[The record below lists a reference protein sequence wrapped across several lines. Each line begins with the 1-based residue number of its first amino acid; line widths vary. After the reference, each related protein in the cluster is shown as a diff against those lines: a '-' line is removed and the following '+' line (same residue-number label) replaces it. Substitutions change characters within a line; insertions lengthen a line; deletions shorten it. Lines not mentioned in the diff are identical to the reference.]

1 MFDTMD
7 KLIVTTNRVKYCDFA
22 LLLCLLSLGYFHRFG
37 VKIPP
42 SKKCWGYFLIGQFMG
57 THQFARL
64 FHTKF
69 NAIFAEEKVT
79 ELVNFIRLGK
89 AYKRISLGF
98 GCQLLFG
105 QMETFN

>member
-22 LLLCLLSLGYFHRFG
+22 LLLCFLSLGYFHRFG

-69 NAIFAEEKVT
+69 NAILAEEKVT
-79 ELVNFIRLGK
+79 EILVGEFCSG
-89 AYKRISLGF
+89 
-98 GCQLLFG
+98 
-105 QMETFN
+105 